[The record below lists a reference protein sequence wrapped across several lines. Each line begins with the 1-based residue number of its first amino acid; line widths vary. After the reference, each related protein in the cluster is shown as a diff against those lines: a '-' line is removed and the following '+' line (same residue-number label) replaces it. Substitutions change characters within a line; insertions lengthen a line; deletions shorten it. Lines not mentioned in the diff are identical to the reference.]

1 MAMVIVVIGYELIYP
16 DSTFSEAFKA
26 WNMGNLAS
34 TWLYEREP
42 QYEGCH
48 LIYKGRELEVVIPI
62 L

>member
-1 MAMVIVVIGYELIYP
+1 MAMVIVVVADKLLHLDPTICK
-16 DSTFSEAFKA
+16 AFKP
-26 WNMGNLAS
+26 WNMDNLGS
-34 TWLYEREP
+34 IWLYERAP

>member
-1 MAMVIVVIGYELIYP
+1 MAMVIIVIGYDLIYP

-26 WNMGNLAS
+26 WNMDNLAS
-34 TWLYEREP
+34 TWLYERAP

-48 LIYKGRELEVVIPI
+48 LIYKGRELEVVIPF